1 MHSRRSIL
9 TVMILA
15 AGLGATPVLAADA
28 PAAPL
33 AAADQTLVQKA
44 SDYIQALKGAQG
56 RFTQTDAR
64 GQVSSGT
71 FSMLRPGRA
80 RFEYDPPAQLLV
92 VSDGYNVSIYDRKL
106 KSFDQYPLGQTPLVL
121 LLAKTIKLDRG
132 VTITVVDKT
141 PGGFVLSARDARK
154 TAQGRIDLAFGQNP
168 LALNGWTVID
178 AQGQKTEVRLGT
190 LTQTATLDPN
200 LFVLRDP
207 KPHSGRP

>member
-1 MHSRRSIL
+1 
-9 TVMILA
+9 MILA

-44 SDYIQALKGAQG
+44 SDYIQALKGVQG

>member
-1 MHSRRSIL
+1 
-9 TVMILA
+9 MILA